1 MNCLRCGAEV
11 AEGESFCANCLAE
24 MEKYPVPPDTY
35 VMIPK
40 RSAQRPSV
48 RKTTLSDDEK
58 LRIFNSQLKRARIW
72 IAILLIVIAGLS
84 AFGFC
89 CGISSPLL
97 DRTIPPSPPL
107 PPLPDPCPLE
117 SNVSRET
124 LLSGKC
130 GIGRCFT

>member
-11 AEGESFCANCLAE
+11 AEGESFCAHCLAE

-48 RKTTLSDDEK
+48 RKTSLSDDEK

-72 IAILLIVIAGLS
+72 IAVLLIVIAGLS
-84 AFGFC
+84 AFCVWLLLREQQPVVGQNY
-89 CGISSPLL
+89 STVSP
-97 DRTIPPSPPL
+97 TASTSGPL
-107 PPLPDPCPLE
+107 PTE
-117 SNVSRET
+117 
-124 LLSGKC
+124 K
-130 GIGRCFT
+130 